1 MTLLNVKQLRHSLH
15 ISTTVFYKFRRNGMP
30 YHQLDG
36 GRAYYMLDEVIDWLH
51 QAGYRQKMTWTK

>member
-1 MTLLNVKQLRHSLH
+1 MTLLNGKQLRHSLH

-51 QAGYRQKMTWTK
+51 QAGYRK